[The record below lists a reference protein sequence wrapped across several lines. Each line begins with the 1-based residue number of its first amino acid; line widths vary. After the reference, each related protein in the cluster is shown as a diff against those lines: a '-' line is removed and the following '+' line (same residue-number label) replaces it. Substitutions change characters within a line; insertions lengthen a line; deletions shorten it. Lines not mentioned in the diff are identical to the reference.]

1 MKYGKLFMGCLVIVA
16 LAGCGGKSA
25 EEKSAEELAE
35 RMIEQAAK
43 AEGAEVDVDVSSGS
57 VKIRG
62 TDEEGGTVN
71 VDMDEESA
79 TITSEGGRTTM
90 TAGAA
95 AKIPDDFPKDVPL
108 YEKMKVMAVQQDSAS
123 GAISVTAQSQDSLAK
138 IAEFYKKGAE
148 SNGWAQ
154 ESDMSQGGAMHMLAY
169 SKGNRNLN
177 LVLMGDGETTNIQL
191 TVVKE

>member
-108 YEKMKVMAVQQDSAS
+108 YEKMKVMAVQ
-123 GAISVTAQSQDSLAK
+123 
-138 IAEFYKKGAE
+138 
-148 SNGWAQ
+148 
-154 ESDMSQGGAMHMLAY
+154 HM
-169 SKGNRNLN
+169 
-177 LVLMGDGETTNIQL
+177 IQA
-191 TVVKE
+191 